1 MGKRVLNVGHC
12 SADGAAI
19 KSFLKQ
25 HFDVDIVSA
34 ATADEAMSSLHN
46 SPFDLVLI
54 NRVFD
59 ADGESGL
66 DLLQDIKNHAGLSKV
81 PVILISNLPE
91 AQKKALDR
99 GAAPGFGKQDLGTP
113 KAMDRLAE
121 ILAEDDSD
129 TTDS

>member
-25 HFDVDIVSA
+25 NFDVDVVSA

-59 ADGESGL
+59 ADGQSGL
-66 DLLQDIKNHAGLSKV
+66 TLLQDIKNHAGLSKV
-81 PVILISNLPE
+81 PVILISNLAE

-99 GAAPGFGKQDLGTP
+99 GAAPGFGKQDIGSA
-113 KAMDRLAE
+113 KAIDCLAE
-121 ILAEDDSD
+121 VLSADDSEGA
-129 TTDS
+129 DS